1 MGQYYRF
8 IFLSESGEILHWIDS
23 YDFHCS
29 KMMEFAWQGGSDSLC
44 EAVEGFIAGPLI
56 LGNGDFHGSG
66 KPKYRLVCAGDYGAP
81 EPKREGSQWTER
93 KCDLETVLTAVKATK
108 RYCLDSIDYK
118 VTEEFLKKSP
128 LYYTDDDRV
137 FINKCLTAWYNY
149 NMKKN
154 LYQMCNDLPDLKIKP
169 QPVSTKWYPYIV
181 NHTRKEF
188 VDKRRNSEYESTHWD
203 DDDDKPSLIHP
214 LPLLVSET
222 AGGGGGDYSGTN
234 ESDVGCWARD
244 FITMES
250 KPPGE
255 EYKEFIVGFREC

>member
-1 MGQYYRF
+1 M
-8 IFLSESGEILHWIDS
+8 
-23 YDFHCS
+23 
-29 KMMEFAWQGGSDSLC
+29 
-44 EAVEGFIAGPLI
+44 
-56 LGNGDFHGSG
+56 
-66 KPKYRLVCAGDYGAP
+66 
-81 EPKREGSQWTER
+81 
-93 KCDLETVLTAVKATK
+93 TAVKATK
-108 RYCLDSIDYK
+108 SYCLDSIDYK